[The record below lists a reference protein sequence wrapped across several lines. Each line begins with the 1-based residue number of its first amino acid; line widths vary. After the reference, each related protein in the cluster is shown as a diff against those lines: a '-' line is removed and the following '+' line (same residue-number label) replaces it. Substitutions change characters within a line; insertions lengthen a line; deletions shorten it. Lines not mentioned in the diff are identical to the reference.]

1 MLPCTYPFYD
11 GKYGA
16 PEGPEDDPQSHN
28 PLWDMAN
35 SSGYDKYTQIYTDWC
50 AQVKFLKH
58 FTYNFDFYYKDL
70 RCEKKTV
77 NTSIGKYSFSKG
89 AYSTGAA
96 DPATL
101 YTYMFYTRE
110 NTTKM
115 NHLINYNQSFGAHDV
130 SAMIGYEEQ
139 TYKYRETDVSKLGLT
154 DASVNDLN
162 AAQHLIQQKDMVLNI
177 RGGQYSVVRIMLIR
191 VNICLNLIYAMM
203 VLPGLL
209 PITAGEPS
217 PHSRSVGV

>member
-1 MLPCTYPFYD
+1 
-11 GKYGA
+11 
-16 PEGPEDDPQSHN
+16 
-28 PLWDMAN
+28 
-35 SSGYDKYTQIYTDWC
+35 
-50 AQVKFLKH
+50 
-58 FTYNFDFYYKDL
+58 
-70 RCEKKTV
+70 
-77 NTSIGKYSFSKG
+77 
-89 AYSTGAA
+89 
-96 DPATL
+96 
-101 YTYMFYTRE
+101 
-110 NTTKM
+110 
-115 NHLINYNQSFGAHDV
+115 
-130 SAMIGYEEQ
+130 MIGYEEQ